1 MSAHSATFIMSIIS
15 VVINMKIIFQIVLRC
30 LQFIV
35 YGFSFLIPRDKKIWV
50 FGSFGTYADNS
61 RYLFEYVIQEHK
73 EIRAIWISSDER
85 SVLLA
90 SKYGEAYQRHS
101 FKGLY
106 YALRAKVYIYAAY
119 TRDICW
125 YASGGAYKVNLWHG
139 IPLKKIEFDIRTP
152 PLVNI
157 FHNANFVT
165 HFKHPHAHIRHN
177 LVLSPSQY
185 VYEYSFKS
193 AFRLRSEAEIVISQ
207 YPRVT
212 KIEELA
218 KATPINPDTKQ
229 GIIFLYAPTWRDS
242 GGDFIT
248 SSGIDFDVLDRL
260 LAKFDAQ
267 LVVKLHPATNI
278 SRDLSHYQHIL
289 LANNKLDPC
298 ELMAQAGCLITDYS
312 SIYFDYM
319 VLDRPIIFFAFDK
332 DDYLKEREFYF
343 DYEKYTPG
351 AKAYNFIQLLAAIED
366 VCQGNDSALNMR
378 RNISGIFGSVSD
390 GGSQTIYN
398 RICSGIK
405 GNGFY

>member
-1 MSAHSATFIMSIIS
+1 
-15 VVINMKIIFQIVLRC
+15 MKTIFQIVSRC
-30 LQFIV
+30 FQFIV

-50 FGSFGTYADNS
+50 FGSFGTYNDNS

-73 EIRAIWISSDER
+73 DIRAIWISSDDQ

-90 SKYGEAYQRHS
+90 SRYGEAYPLDS

-106 YALRAKVYIYAAY
+106 YALRAKVYVYAAY
-119 TRDICW
+119 ARDICW

-152 PLVNI
+152 PLVNV
-157 FHNANFVT
+157 FHNANLVA

-218 KATPINPDTKQ
+218 KTKPVKPDTQQ
-229 GIIFLYAPTWRDS
+229 GITFLYAPTWRDS
-242 GGDFIT
+242 GGDFIVL
-248 SSGIDFDVLDRL
+248 SGIDFDALDRL
-260 LAKFDAQ
+260 LATFDAK
-267 LVVKLHPATNI
+267 LVVKLHPATKI
-278 SRDLSHYQHIL
+278 ACDLSHYQHIL
-289 LANNKLDPC
+289 MANNKLDPC
-298 ELMAQAGCLITDYS
+298 ELMAQADCLITDYS
-312 SIYFDYM
+312 SVYFDYM

-332 DDYLKEREFYF
+332 DEYLKEREFYLEY
-343 DYEKYTPG
+343 DNNTPG
-351 AKAYNFIQLLAAIED
+351 VKAFDFESLLCAMKNICIGDDSYNGLRQALMSKFMSNENE
-366 VCQGNDSALNMR
+366 GNLIIVDK
-378 RNISGIFGSVSD
+378 IKE
-390 GGSQTIYN
+390 TILSSWCYM
-398 RICSGIK
+398 IK
-405 GNGFY
+405 

>member
-1 MSAHSATFIMSIIS
+1 MFAHFTTFVMSIIS
-15 VVINMKIIFQIVLRC
+15 VVINMKTIFQIVSRC

-50 FGSFGTYADNS
+50 FGSFGTYNDNS

-73 EIRAIWISSDER
+73 DIRAIWISSDDQ

-90 SKYGEAYQRHS
+90 SRYGEAYQRHS

-106 YALRAKVYIYAAY
+106 YALRAKVYVYAAY

-152 PLVNI
+152 PLVHV
-157 FHNANFVT
+157 FHNANLVAY
-165 HFKHPHAHIRHN
+165 FKHPHAHIRHN

-218 KATPINPDTKQ
+218 KTTPMNPDTQQ
-229 GIIFLYAPTWRDS
+229 GITFLYAPTWRDS
-242 GGDFIT
+242 GGDFIV
-248 SSGIDFDVLDRL
+248 SSGIDFDALERL
-260 LAKFDAQ
+260 LATFDAK
-267 LVVKLHPATNI
+267 LVVKLHPATKI
-278 SRDLSHYQHIL
+278 ACDLSHYQHIL
-289 LANNKLDPC
+289 MANNKLDPC
-298 ELMAQAGCLITDYS
+298 ELMAQADCLITDYS
-312 SIYFDYM
+312 SMYFDYM
-319 VLDRPIIFFAFDK
+319 VLERPIIFFAFDK
-332 DDYLKEREFYF
+332 DEYLKEREFYLEY
-343 DYEKYTPG
+343 DNNTPG
-351 AKAYNFIQLLAAIED
+351 VKAFDFESLLCAMKSICTGDDSYNGLRQALMSKFMPNEIE
-366 VCQGNDSALNMR
+366 GNLIIVDK
-378 RNISGIFGSVSD
+378 
-390 GGSQTIYN
+390 
-398 RICSGIK
+398 IK
-405 GNGFY
+405 GTILNS

>member
-1 MSAHSATFIMSIIS
+1 
-15 VVINMKIIFQIVLRC
+15 MKTIFQIVSRC

-35 YGFSFLIPRDKKIWV
+35 YGFSFLIPRDKKTWV
-50 FGSFGTYADNS
+50 FGSFGTYNDNS
-61 RYLFEYVIQEHK
+61 RYLFEYVIKEHK
-73 EIRAIWISSDER
+73 EIRAIWISSDDQ

-90 SKYGEAYQRHS
+90 SRYGEAYQRNS

-152 PLVNI
+152 PLVNV
-157 FHNANFVT
+157 FHNANLVA

-218 KATPINPDTKQ
+218 KTASVHTDGQQRIT
-229 GIIFLYAPTWRDS
+229 FLYAPTWRDS
-242 GGDFIT
+242 GGDFIA
-248 SSGIDFDVLDRL
+248 SSGIDFDALERL
-260 LAKFDAQ
+260 LTTFDAK
-267 LVVKLHPATNI
+267 LVVKLHPATKI
-278 SRDLSHYQHIL
+278 ACDLSQYQHIVM
-289 LANNKLDPC
+289 ANNKLDPC
-298 ELMAQAGCLITDYS
+298 ELMAQADCLITDYS
-312 SIYFDYM
+312 SMYFDYM

-332 DDYLKEREFYF
+332 DEYLKEREFYLEY
-343 DYEKYTPG
+343 DDNTPG
-351 AKAYNFIQLLAAIED
+351 VKTFDFESLLCA
-366 VCQGNDSALNMR
+366 M
-378 RNISGIFGSVSD
+378 RNICIGDDSYNGLRQVLMSKFMSNEKEGNLIIVD
-390 GGSQTIYN
+390 NIKETILN
-398 RICSGIK
+398 S
-405 GNGFY
+405 

>member
-1 MSAHSATFIMSIIS
+1 MFAHFTTFVMSIIS
-15 VVINMKIIFQIVLRC
+15 VVINMKTIFQIISRC

-35 YGFSFLIPRDKKIWV
+35 YGFSFLIPRDKRTWV
-50 FGSFGTYADNS
+50 FGSFGTYNDNS

-73 EIRAIWISSDER
+73 DIRAIWISSDDQ

-90 SKYGEAYQRHS
+90 SRYGEAYQRNS

-106 YALRAKVYIYAAY
+106 YALRAKVYVYAAY

-152 PLVNI
+152 PLVNV
-157 FHNANFVT
+157 FHNANLVA

-218 KATPINPDTKQ
+218 KTTPVNPDTQQ
-229 GIIFLYAPTWRDS
+229 GITFLYAPTWRDS
-242 GGDFIT
+242 GGDFIV
-248 SSGIDFDVLDRL
+248 SSGIDFDALEQL
-260 LAKFDAQ
+260 LATFDAK
-267 LVVKLHPATNI
+267 LVVKLHPATKI
-278 SRDLSHYQHIL
+278 ACDLSHYQHIL
-289 LANNKLDPC
+289 MANNRLDPC
-298 ELMAQAGCLITDYS
+298 ELMAQADCLITDYS
-312 SIYFDYM
+312 SMYFDYM

-332 DDYLKEREFYF
+332 DEYLKEREFYLEY
-343 DYEKYTPG
+343 DDNTPG
-351 AKAYNFIQLLAAIED
+351 VKTFDFESLLCAMKNICIGDDSYNGLRQLLMSKFMPNEKE
-366 VCQGNDSALNMR
+366 GNLIIVDKIKETILN
-378 RNISGIFGSVSD
+378 G
-390 GGSQTIYN
+390 
-398 RICSGIK
+398 
-405 GNGFY
+405 

>member
-1 MSAHSATFIMSIIS
+1 
-15 VVINMKIIFQIVLRC
+15 MKSIFQIISRC

-35 YGFSFLIPRDKKIWV
+35 YGFSFLIPRDKKTWV
-50 FGSFGTYADNS
+50 FGSFGTYNDNS

-73 EIRAIWISSDER
+73 DIRAIWISSDDQ

-90 SKYGEAYQRHS
+90 SRYGEAYQRNS

-106 YALRAKVYIYAAY
+106 YALRAKVYVYAAY

-152 PLVNI
+152 PLVNV
-157 FHNANFVT
+157 FHNANLVA

-218 KATPINPDTKQ
+218 KTTPVNPDTQQ
-229 GIIFLYAPTWRDS
+229 GITFLYAPTWRDS
-242 GGDFIT
+242 GGDFIV
-248 SSGIDFDVLDRL
+248 SSGIDFDALEQL
-260 LAKFDAQ
+260 LATFDAK
-267 LVVKLHPATNI
+267 LVVKLHPATKI
-278 SRDLSHYQHIL
+278 ACDLSHYQHIL
-289 LANNKLDPC
+289 MANNRLDPC
-298 ELMAQAGCLITDYS
+298 ELMAQADCLITDYS
-312 SIYFDYM
+312 SMYFDYM

-332 DDYLKEREFYF
+332 DEYLKEREFYLEY
-343 DYEKYTPG
+343 DDNTPG
-351 AKAYNFIQLLAAIED
+351 VKTFDFESLLCAMKNICIGDDSYNGLRQLLMSKFMPNEKE
-366 VCQGNDSALNMR
+366 GNLIIVDKIKETILN
-378 RNISGIFGSVSD
+378 G
-390 GGSQTIYN
+390 
-398 RICSGIK
+398 
-405 GNGFY
+405 

>member
-1 MSAHSATFIMSIIS
+1 MFAHFTTFVMSIIS
-15 VVINMKIIFQIVLRC
+15 VAINMKTIFQIISRS

-35 YGFSFLIPRDKKIWV
+35 YGFSFLIPRDKKTWV
-50 FGSFGTYADNS
+50 FGSFGTYNDNS

-73 EIRAIWISSDER
+73 DIRAIWISSDDQ

-90 SKYGEAYQRHS
+90 SRYGEAYQRNS

-106 YALRAKVYIYAAY
+106 YALRAKVYVYAAY

-152 PLVNI
+152 PLVNV
-157 FHNANFVT
+157 FHNANLVA

-218 KATPINPDTKQ
+218 KTTPVNPDTQQ
-229 GIIFLYAPTWRDS
+229 GITFLYAPTWRDS
-242 GGDFIT
+242 GGDFIV
-248 SSGIDFDVLDRL
+248 SSGIDFDALEQL
-260 LAKFDAQ
+260 LATFDAK
-267 LVVKLHPATNI
+267 LVVKLHPATKI
-278 SRDLSHYQHIL
+278 ACDLSHYQHIL
-289 LANNKLDPC
+289 MANNRLDPC
-298 ELMAQAGCLITDYS
+298 ELMAQADCLITDYS
-312 SIYFDYM
+312 SMYFDYM

-332 DDYLKEREFYF
+332 DEYLKEREFYLEY
-343 DYEKYTPG
+343 DDNTPG
-351 AKAYNFIQLLAAIED
+351 VKTFDFESLLCAMKNICIGDDSYNGLRQLLMSKFMPNEKE
-366 VCQGNDSALNMR
+366 GNLIIVDKIKETILN
-378 RNISGIFGSVSD
+378 G
-390 GGSQTIYN
+390 
-398 RICSGIK
+398 
-405 GNGFY
+405 